1 LSADVRVLLSGY
13 YGAGNVGDEALLAGL
28 VTGLRRRGFEPVV
41 LSADPRAT
49 RALHGVQAFDRVTG
63 LLPAL
68 LRSGALV
75 SGGGGL
81 LQDVTSSRSL
91 DYYLGVVR
99 LARRLG
105 KRVIVYGQSLGPLSA
120 EGRKRTASA
129 LRGLPLAVRDQESLA
144 LARNMELAPVLV
156 ADPALLLDVPPDLA
170 GPDPNGPVV
179 LVPRSGQDV
188 LNSALETLALQL
200 REDGTPLAAIALHP
214 AQDTPAVDRLVRL
227 APGLDVRNAAT
238 PDLALRAVS
247 GARYVVSV
255 RLHGCI
261 LAARAGVGFAG
272 LSYDPKVRGFL
283 AQAAAPS
290 FQRPVDQRS
299 LVNLVRTS
307 PPLEAHA
314 IDHLTRLAAEGLDWL
329 ADVLARGRTTRS

>member
-1 LSADVRVLLSGY
+1 MRVLLSGY

-28 VTGLRRRGFEPVV
+28 VSGLRERGFEPVV

-49 RALHGVQAFDRVTG
+49 RELHGVRSFDRVSG

-105 KRVIVYGQSLGPLSA
+105 KRVVLYGQSLGPLSTA
-120 EGRKRTASA
+120 GLARTAAA
-129 LRGLPLAVRDQESLA
+129 LRGLPVAVRDQESLA
-144 LARNMELAPVLV
+144 LAGTLNLSAVLV
-156 ADPALLLDVPPDLA
+156 ADPALLLDVPPDLP
-170 GPDPNGPVV
+170 GRDPSGPVV

-200 REDGTPLAAIALHP
+200 REDGTPLAATALHP
-214 AQDTPAVDRLVRL
+214 QQDSPAVDRLVRL
-227 APGLDVRNAAT
+227 VPGLDVRDAT
-238 PDLALRAVS
+238 TPALALRAVS

-290 FQRPVDQRS
+290 FQRPVDQKS

-307 PPLEAHA
+307 PPMEVHA
-314 IDHLTRLAAEGLDWL
+314 IDHLTRLASEGLDWL
-329 ADVLARGRTTRS
+329 ADVLSPERTAGA